1 MNPSLPVALSVLGS
15 CFLSGGTVLQWLG
28 HEDQRKVGSAGAWGV
43 ARRARWWGGI
53 ALSATGTVLQFWAL
67 WIGALALVQPLGA
80 LHIALTAVAMAQ
92 LRREAVLGWRLWGIL
107 LVTLGTFLCLAG
119 EAGVESGG
127 AISLPGAMGF
137 LGFLL
142 ALALGAAFLPRP
154 AARSAVASGIAYSLA
169 AVAWK
174 ALSGMGMAPG
184 AIPWAALFTAG
195 YLGGFA
201 LIQVGFRHGGAGTVN
216 ALATGTATALPM
228 VAAVAVFGEPVSP
241 LAWLGV
247 ALTALGVLL
256 VGRVIPGS
264 LRRG

>member
-28 HEDQRKVGSAGAWGV
+28 HEDQRRGSPAGAWGV
-43 ARRARWWGGI
+43 ARRTRWWGGI
-53 ALSATGTVLQFWAL
+53 GLSAAGTALQFWAL

-119 EAGVESGG
+119 EAGVETGR
-127 AISLPGAMGF
+127 IPSLPGAMGF

-142 ALALGAAFLPRP
+142 AMALVASFLPRA
-154 AARSAVASGIAYSLA
+154 AARSAVASGVAYSLS

-174 ALSGMGMAPG
+174 AVSELGLVPSAL
-184 AIPWAALFTAG
+184 PWALLFAAG
-195 YLGGFA
+195 YIGGFA

-228 VAAVAVFGEPVSP
+228 VAAVSVFGEPVSP
-241 LAWLGV
+241 LAWTGV

-256 VGRVIPGS
+256 VGRVVP
-264 LRRG
+264 LVPRRG